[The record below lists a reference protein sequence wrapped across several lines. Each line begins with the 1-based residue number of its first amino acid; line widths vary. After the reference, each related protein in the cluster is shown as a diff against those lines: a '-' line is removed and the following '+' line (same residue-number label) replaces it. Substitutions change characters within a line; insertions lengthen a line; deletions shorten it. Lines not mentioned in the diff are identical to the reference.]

1 VAETKRTTSEREE
14 RYSVTRYERNRG
26 ARLVAL
32 LVIASL
38 FNAGCGTI
46 FPRYL
51 GLRPDAPDV
60 AASSDIKAEC
70 EHRHDTVLADKAAC
84 EQYLAHVRW
93 ARQLAEAYRSRA
105 TLNEWAIYTAGTI
118 ALAGLSVVGGLGLAA
133 AASAATIGLVGVSTG
148 FASGFFAFMDNSTRA
163 GFYTVAAN
171 DLSTALAKA
180 TQTAGARPTAAQYD
194 EATKAL
200 ADSVSRTVNQL
211 ESHRSSEAAA
221 AAASQQIQK
230 AQHDLQELT
239 KIIETASL
247 ADLHPSTAKA
257 GDTVVVVVAGIDLTT
272 YKDRVRIFVGGKQTA
287 GEVTSKTEVKFK
299 VAPVPA
305 TTKTDTVRVWVGPS
319 PVPGERTLTYT

>member
-1 VAETKRTTSEREE
+1 MKRHEWS
-14 RYSVTRYERNRG
+14 G
-26 ARLVAL
+26 AARLGAL

-38 FNAGCGTI
+38 LNAGCGTM

-51 GLRPDAPDV
+51 GMRPDAPDV
-60 AASSDIKAEC
+60 AASSDIQAEC
-70 EHRHDTVLADKAAC
+70 KHRHEVPADQVAC
-84 EQYLAHVRW
+84 ERYLAHVQW

-133 AASAATIGLVGVSTG
+133 AASASTIGLVGVSTG
-148 FASGFFAFMDNSTRA
+148 FASGFFAFMDNRTRA

-180 TQTAGARPTAAQYD
+180 TQTVGVSPTAAQYD

-200 ADSVSRTVNQL
+200 ADSVSRTANQL
-211 ESHRSSEAAA
+211 ESQRSSAAAA

-230 AQHDLQELT
+230 AQRDLQELT

-319 PVPGERTLTYT
+319 PVPGERTLTYN